1 MVILV
6 SLRDVMNLKRFLV
19 CECNEHIDSEMSFFF
34 AIPLQ
39 QGEHEL
45 KYEQAAS
52 LILGVTC
59 MTSRSQVGWEL
70 WIDQL
75 PGFVGILQGT
85 RGTCVEPARLGCFD
99 VFNLIL
105 DGGGR
110 VLIPCCQGVQG
121 LKRSCTTGAWPSS
134 SLLGWIGWMFSRFC
148 SVSLH
153 YGSWVYF
160 LYNIR
165 NMQYAIYLDID
176 LFTFLRCVSSRR
188 PLEEIPLKATKD
200 SCQKSLETTL
210 GSDLVPSMP
219 DWTSGGLAV
228 WIGWRVTGEEESFL
242 VQIRDWSMSKILANQ
257 NDQSKKCL
265 FETNLDVR
273 PAFFHE
279 PFPWFRTRPRPRS
292 VQLKHRNT
300 RKCNYKWKQITRI
313 YFSNCGLQKTID
325 ICWKHDSSYSYD
337 YHRSLL
343 FPHTCRYWLML
354 RTPDSHTNV
363 RRFVKHSLGS
373 RWFRGQRVAKIGS
386 FDRPWPWSSSSWGLA

>member
-1 MVILV
+1 
-6 SLRDVMNLKRFLV
+6 MNTLTLKWVFF
-19 CECNEHIDSEMSFFF
+19 CNTIAARGARAEVWAG
-34 AIPLQ
+34 AIFNFGCDLYD
-39 QGEHEL
+39 QG
-45 KYEQAAS
+45 
-52 LILGVTC
+52 
-59 MTSRSQVGWEL
+59 VGWEL

-99 VFNLIL
+99 IFNLIL

-279 PFPWFRTRPRPRS
+279 RFRTRPRPRS
-292 VQLKHRNT
+292 VQLKHRN
-300 RKCNYKWKQITRI
+300 Y
-313 YFSNCGLQKTID
+313 
-325 ICWKHDSSYSYD
+325 
-337 YHRSLL
+337 
-343 FPHTCRYWLML
+343 PE
-354 RTPDSHTNV
+354 V
-363 RRFVKHSLGS
+363 
-373 RWFRGQRVAKIGS
+373 
-386 FDRPWPWSSSSWGLA
+386 

>member
-1 MVILV
+1 MV
-6 SLRDVMNLKRFLV
+6 SLRFLWICIWNV
-19 CECNEHIDSEMSFFF
+19 FPNHHRITIDSMFQARSLWNDLVKEGTAQHGGSCQSVRRDEFETILGLWTQWTHLKWAFF

-45 KYEQAAS
+45 KYEQAPS

-99 VFNLIL
+99 AFNLIL

-188 PLEEIPLKATKD
+188 PLEEIPLKAAKD
-200 SCQKSLETTL
+200 SGQKSLETTL

-228 WIGWRVTGEEESFL
+228 WIGWRVTGEEESWVVGADSGL
-242 VQIRDWSMSKILANQ
+242 KYVEDSG
-257 NDQSKKCL
+257 QSERPIKEVFQDTASTTKCATQAP
-265 FETNLDVR
+265 EYPEV
-273 PAFFHE
+273 
-279 PFPWFRTRPRPRS
+279 
-292 VQLKHRNT
+292 
-300 RKCNYKWKQITRI
+300 
-313 YFSNCGLQKTID
+313 
-325 ICWKHDSSYSYD
+325 
-337 YHRSLL
+337 
-343 FPHTCRYWLML
+343 
-354 RTPDSHTNV
+354 
-363 RRFVKHSLGS
+363 
-373 RWFRGQRVAKIGS
+373 
-386 FDRPWPWSSSSWGLA
+386 